1 MSIIVQ
7 PVSADT
13 IEVSA
18 GQRIDVIITGKENP
32 KKNYAFV
39 ASMDPDM
46 FDHVPSTLNLNSD
59 GILQYNPKFAAPAP
73 IRQDTFTPL
82 DDFGLVPLDGQHVY
96 RDPDQ
101 TVTLTVNF
109 SDYSVGAR

>member
-7 PVSADT
+7 PASADT

-18 GQRIDVIITGKENP
+18 GQRIDVIITGMKNP

-39 ASMDPDM
+39 ASMNPDM
-46 FDHVPSTLNLNSD
+46 FDEVPSTLNLNSD
-59 GILQYNPKFAAPAP
+59 GILNYDPKFAAPAP
-73 IRQDTFTPL
+73 IRQDKFTPL

-101 TVTLTVNF
+101 TITLAVNF
-109 SDYSVGAR
+109 SEYSVGAR